1 MSDADDILQHIQGGP
16 AYDTSAWETGKSE
29 GPQCSLSGEFCFFCQ
44 FREEHKEPEFGEDD
58 DCTSLKNLVTTLAR
72 QHKELPLIVLTV
84 YNMYEKHIRPN
95 IEYRHSIT
103 GILLKQPKWTKT
115 SIQRHLTYSLEFPEL
130 FDGVVSQVFQ
140 SIISR
145 QQEQVMDNGNKS
157 VIEDRRRSLMDTIN
171 TYTKWRLTQ
180 SKLYHGKPMKSK
192 KAPS

>member
-1 MSDADDILQHIQGGP
+1 
-16 AYDTSAWETGKSE
+16 
-29 GPQCSLSGEFCFFCQ
+29 
-44 FREEHKEPEFGEDD
+44 
-58 DCTSLKNLVTTLAR
+58 
-72 QHKELPLIVLTV
+72 
-84 YNMYEKHIRPN
+84 MYEKHIRPN

-103 GILLKQPKWTKT
+103 GILLKNPKWTKT

-145 QQEQVMDNGNKS
+145 QQEQVMDNGSKS